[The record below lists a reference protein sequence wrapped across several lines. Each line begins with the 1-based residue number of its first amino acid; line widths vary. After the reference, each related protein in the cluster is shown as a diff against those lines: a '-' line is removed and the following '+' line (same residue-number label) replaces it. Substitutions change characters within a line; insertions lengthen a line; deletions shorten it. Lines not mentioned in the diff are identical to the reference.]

1 MKIGPNII
9 RHEFIGLQAKVTDS
23 SHSGYV
29 GTIGEVTNE
38 TRNTLTI
45 LSDEKEKTIVK
56 KVSIFHFYIGN
67 DVVEIDGKNLIGKP
81 EDRIKKRIRKLW

>member
-1 MKIGPNII
+1 MKIGPSII
-9 RHEFIGLQAKVTDS
+9 QHEFIGLRVKVTDS
-23 SHSGYV
+23 SHSGYI
-29 GTIGEVTNE
+29 GTIGEVINE

-45 LSDEKEKTIVK
+45 FNGEKEKIIVK
-56 KVSIFHFYIGN
+56 GVSTLHFYVGN